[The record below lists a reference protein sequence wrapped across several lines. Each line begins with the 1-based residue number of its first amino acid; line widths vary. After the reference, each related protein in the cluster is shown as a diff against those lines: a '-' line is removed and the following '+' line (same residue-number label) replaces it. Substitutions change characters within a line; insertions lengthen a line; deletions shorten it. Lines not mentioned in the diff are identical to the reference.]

1 MQALRLQQIVEKD
14 SEIYLSDLPVLQGQ
28 EVEVIVLISP
38 LPEPKKTFTVRQL
51 LDSGLMGV
59 WENRTDI
66 KDSLTYAQQLRDQSQ
81 AKRYD
86 LFG

>member
-14 SEIYLSDLPVLQGQ
+14 SEIYLSDLPVFQGQ
-28 EVEVIVLISP
+28 VVEVIVLISP

-66 KDSLTYAQQLRDQSQ
+66 KDSLTYTQQLRDQSQ

>member
-14 SEIYLSDLPVLQGQ
+14 SEIYLSDLPVFQGQ

-66 KDSLTYAQQLRDQSQ
+66 KDSLTYTQQLRDQSQ

>member
-1 MQALRLQQIVEKD
+1 MQAIRLQQTIEKD
-14 SEIYLSDLPVLQGQ
+14 SEIHLSDLPVFQGQ

-51 LDSGLMGV
+51 LDSGLIGV

-66 KDSLTYAQQLRDQSQ
+66 KDSLTYARQLRDQSQ

>member
-1 MQALRLQQIVEKD
+1 MQAIRLQQTIEKD
-14 SEIYLSDLPVLQGQ
+14 SEIHLSDLPVFQGQ

-38 LPEPKKTFTVRQL
+38 LPEPKKPFTVRQL
-51 LDSGLMGV
+51 LDSGLIGI

-66 KDSLTYAQQLRDQSQ
+66 KDSLTYARQLRDQSQ

>member
-1 MQALRLQQIVEKD
+1 MQALRLQQIVQKD

-66 KDSLTYAQQLRDQSQ
+66 TDSPTHARQLRNRKST
-81 AKRYD
+81 
-86 LFG
+86 L

>member
-14 SEIYLSDLPVLQGQ
+14 SEIYLSDLPVFQGQ
-28 EVEVIVLISP
+28 VVEVIVLISP

-86 LFG
+86 LF

>member
-38 LPEPKKTFTVRQL
+38 LPEPKETFTVRQL
-51 LDSGLMGV
+51 LDSGLIGV

-66 KDSLTYAQQLRDQSQ
+66 TDSPTYARQLRNRKSI
-81 AKRYD
+81 
-86 LFG
+86 L

>member
-14 SEIYLSDLPVLQGQ
+14 SEIYLSDLPVFQGQ
-28 EVEVIVLISP
+28 VVEVIVLISP

>member
-1 MQALRLQQIVEKD
+1 MQVIRLQQTIEKNK
-14 SEIYLSDLPVLQGQ
+14 EIYLSDLPVLQGQ

-59 WENRTDI
+59 WENRTELGED
-66 KDSLTYAQQLRDQSQ
+66 KKYAD
-81 AKRYD
+81 
-86 LFG
+86 